1 VALGIAA
8 AMAACSMLE
17 RLLVPLVSEADIES
31 LFEEFLGK
39 GRGAVRDGEMDAFRE
54 EVHHIVS
61 CTSHTKIKDVREMFT
76 SWHGRTEP
84 QYSGA
89 HILGGTGN
97 VSNTFAQSY

>member
-1 VALGIAA
+1 MALGIAA
-8 AMAACSMLE
+8 AMASCSMLE
-17 RLLVPLVSEADIES
+17 RLLVPLVSGADIES
-31 LFEEFLGK
+31 VFEEFLGN
-39 GRGAVRDGEMDAFRE
+39 GRGAVRDCEMAAFRD

-76 SWHGRTEP
+76 SLHGRTEP

-89 HILGGTGN
+89 YILGGTGN